1 MKLLNTALRFIK
13 KHDTQIMTGIAI
25 AGAIATPILASR
37 ATLKAKEAIDDLESE
52 ISPEGVNPENEGE
65 EMGEVTTLDKAMTA
79 APYYIW
85 TALALG
91 TTIFCILRCEAL
103 HLGREASLMG
113 ISAFWEHR
121 YKTLNSKF
129 IDKCGE
135 EAVKQAKKEIAKE
148 YNALEKEYQR
158 TGKTTLKSEDGSKEY
173 FRVDRNTPFTVY
185 DPLGEDYNETTLN
198 DLSAA
203 TCMLNQRFSGH
214 YYYDRVTYNDF
225 RRFLGWKKLPG
236 EKGNIW
242 SWDGADEELIDT
254 MSYNGDM
261 WLDIILGGVEGVDPL
276 IDKDGKQ
283 VNARVLWFNYP
294 PTDNVHR

>member
-1 MKLLNTALRFIK
+1 MKLLDTALRFLK
-13 KHDTQIMTGIAI
+13 RHDTQIMTGIAI
-25 AGAIATPILASR
+25 AGAVATPILASR
-37 ATLKAKEAIDDLESE
+37 ATLKAKEAIDELEEE
-52 ISPEGVNPENEGE
+52 ISPDGVNPENEGE
-65 EMGEVTTLDKAMTA
+65 TEEVTTADKVMVA

-85 TALALG
+85 TVIALG
-91 TTIFCILRCEAL
+91 TTIFCILRCEKL

-121 YKTLNSKF
+121 YKSLNRKF
-129 IDKCGE
+129 IDACGE
-135 EAVKQAKKEIAKE
+135 EAVKQAKKEINEEIA
-148 YNALEKEYQR
+148 AWEKEYEKS
-158 TGKTTLKSEDGSKEY
+158 GKTTAKTPDGKHEF

-185 DPLGEDYNETTLN
+185 DPIGEDYNETTLN

-214 YYYDRVTYNDF
+214 YYYDRVTYNDL
-225 RRFLGWKKLPG
+225 RRFLGWKKIPG

-261 WLDIILGGVEGVDPL
+261 WLDIMLGGVEGVDPL
-276 IDKDGKQ
+276 IDKDGNQ

>member
-1 MKLLNTALRFIK
+1 MKLLDTALRFLK
-13 KHDTQIMTGIAI
+13 RHDTQIMTGIAI

-37 ATLKAKEAIDDLESE
+37 ATLKAKEAIDELEE
-52 ISPEGVNPENEGE
+52 ENSPEGVNPENEGE
-65 EMGEVTTLDKAMTA
+65 TEKVTTADKAMVA

-85 TALALG
+85 TVIALG
-91 TTIFCILRCEAL
+91 TTIFCILRCEKL

-121 YKTLNSKF
+121 YNSLNRKF
-129 IDKCGE
+129 IDACGE
-135 EAVKQAKKEIAKE
+135 EAVKQAKKEINEEIA
-148 YNALEKEYQR
+148 AWEKEYEQS
-158 TGKTTLKSEDGSKEY
+158 GKTTAKTPDGKHEF
-173 FRVDRNTPFTVY
+173 FRVDRNTPFLVY
-185 DPLGEDYNETTLN
+185 DPIGKDYNETTLN

-225 RRFLGWKKLPG
+225 RRFLGWKKIPG

-242 SWDGADEELIDT
+242 SWDGADDELIDT

-261 WLDIILGGVEGVDPL
+261 WLDIMLGGVEGVDPL
-276 IDKDGKQ
+276 VDKDGKQ

>member
-1 MKLLNTALRFIK
+1 MKLLDTALRFLK

-37 ATLKAKEAIDDLESE
+37 ATLKAKEAIDELEE
-52 ISPEGVNPENEGE
+52 ENSPEGVNPENEGE
-65 EMGEVTTLDKAMTA
+65 TEKVTTADKVMVA
-79 APYYIW
+79 AQYYIW
-85 TALALG
+85 TVLALG
-91 TTIFCILRCEAL
+91 TTIFCILRCEKL

-121 YKTLNSKF
+121 YKSLNRKF
-129 IDKCGE
+129 IDACGE
-135 EAVKQAKKEIAKE
+135 EAVERAKKEINEEIA
-148 YNALEKEYQR
+148 AWEKEYEQS
-158 TGKTTLKSEDGSKEY
+158 GKTTAKTPDGKHEF
-173 FRVDRNTPFTVY
+173 FRVDRNTPFLVY
-185 DPLGEDYNETTLN
+185 DPIGKDYNETTLN

-236 EKGNIW
+236 ELGDIW
-242 SWDGADEELIDT
+242 SWDGADEELVET
-254 MSYNGDM
+254 MEYNGDM
-261 WLDIILGGVEGVDPL
+261 WLDIMLGGVEGVDPL

>member
-1 MKLLNTALRFIK
+1 MKLLDTALRFLK
-13 KHDTQIMTGIAI
+13 RHDTQIMTGIAI

-65 EMGEVTTLDKAMTA
+65 ETGEVSTLDKAMTA

-91 TTIFCILRCEAL
+91 TTIFCILRCEKL

-121 YKTLNSKF
+121 YESLNRKF
-129 IDKCGE
+129 IDACGE
-135 EAVKQAKKEIAKE
+135 EAVKQAKKEINEEIA
-148 YNALEKEYQR
+148 AWEKEYEQS
-158 TGKTTLKSEDGSKEY
+158 GKTTAKTPDGKHEF
-173 FRVDRNTPFTVY
+173 FRVDRNTPFLVY
-185 DPLGEDYNETTLN
+185 DLIGKDYNETTLN

-236 EKGNIW
+236 ELGDIW

-261 WLDIILGGVEGVDPL
+261 WLDIMLGGVEGVDPL
-276 IDKDGKQ
+276 VDKDGKQ

>member
-1 MKLLNTALRFIK
+1 MKLLDMALRFIK
-13 KHDTQIMTGIAI
+13 RHDTQIMTGIAI

-37 ATLKAKEAIDDLESE
+37 ATLKAKEAIDELEE
-52 ISPEGVNPENEGE
+52 ENSPEGFNPENEGE
-65 EMGEVTTLDKAMTA
+65 TEEVTTAEKVMTA

-85 TALALG
+85 TVLALG
-91 TTIFCILRCEAL
+91 TTIFCILRCEKL

-121 YKTLNSKF
+121 YKSLNRKF
-129 IDKCGE
+129 IDACGE
-135 EAVKQAKKEIAKE
+135 EAVKQAKKEINEEIA
-148 YNALEKEYQR
+148 AWEKEYEQS
-158 TGKTTLKSEDGSKEY
+158 GKTTAKTPDGKHEF
-173 FRVDRNTPFTVY
+173 FRVDRNTPFLVY
-185 DPLGEDYNETTLN
+185 DPIGKDYNETTLN

-261 WLDIILGGVEGVDPL
+261 WLDIMLGGVEGVDPL